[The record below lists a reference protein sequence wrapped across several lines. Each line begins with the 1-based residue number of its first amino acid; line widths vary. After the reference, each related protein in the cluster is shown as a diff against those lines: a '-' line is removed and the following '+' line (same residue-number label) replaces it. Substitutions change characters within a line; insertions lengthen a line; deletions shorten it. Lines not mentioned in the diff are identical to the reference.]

1 MRASTANEPGRG
13 FSKKRGPGKG
23 DKVKI
28 SSSSGRSSPYII
40 SNPYK
45 TKKDR
50 EAHVMTRAKTAGT
63 ALDRVRGPTSES
75 AHLANAILE
84 AESTLNGTARD
95 MALKVNNQTLE
106 ESYFRS

>member
-1 MRASTANEPGRG
+1 
-13 FSKKRGPGKG
+13 
-23 DKVKI
+23 
-28 SSSSGRSSPYII
+28 
-40 SNPYK
+40 
-45 TKKDR
+45 
-50 EAHVMTRAKTAGT
+50 MTRAKTAGT

-106 ESYFRS
+106 ESYFRSWKSMEKQGQAYRLDLLTKMYKKAKKKSLDCQMDPCIVGPGKQGKCTVDE